1 FKLIMGYPHPHEF
14 KNSVYPKVQLKNEEL
29 DLAKFI
35 DKICAEND
43 FKWVRN
49 DMSNIKLFKGHYPD
63 FIVFNKSK
71 FVFIEFK
78 GQHLL
83 FSIDTRYKNLKGQ
96 MTAPYLLVYLEK
108 DTGEFM
114 VKGRDGE
121 VDQPFSELLIRISL
135 T

>member
-1 FKLIMGYPHPHEF
+1 
-14 KNSVYPKVQLKNEEL
+14 
-29 DLAKFI
+29 
-35 DKICAEND
+35 
-43 FKWVRN
+43 
-49 DMSNIKLFKGHYPD
+49 PD